1 MKTPHS
7 TFGARPGW
15 QRAARATA
23 CAALSALAFVQAAAA
38 ATPAPQRPASGW
50 LVEWKTASRPALAG
64 AVTAG
69 WQRLPPEASPLAWRR
84 DARVRSVV
92 PDVREQALSV
102 APNDSLY
109 PNQWWLQTLVA
120 QRAGVGNFSAAWLRS
135 TGNPVSGATPV
146 VAVLD
151 SGITSHPDLNARLLP
166 GWDFVSD
173 ALYANDGNGRDNDP
187 QDPGDAISDAD
198 RSANPA
204 AFSGCPPAPRSSWH
218 GTLMAGQVGAVSN
231 NVEGVAAGNWFA
243 RVLPVR
249 IAGKCGAAVSDIID
263 GMRWAA
269 GLPVDGAP
277 LNPNPARVIVIGYGG
292 IDACDVNS
300 ANDTIAATA
309 RLYVAALAEVRQA
322 GALVVAAAG
331 NLRSTVGR
339 PASCAGAFGVTAL
352 NREGFKAAY
361 ANFGAGLSL
370 ATPGGDAGS
379 GGTCDAELGDGGIVS
394 TGNLG
399 PSSPGAAGYASASG
413 TSFAA
418 PAVAAAA
425 TLMLALSPG
434 LTVPQLEDGLKRSAR
449 PFVDV
454 PPLGS
459 CSLGGNRS
467 RCGCTPA
474 SCGAGMLDV
483 DEALR
488 FAAAPQS
495 YVPLQRTAF
504 VLNDSRVQ
512 TCAAL
517 LGLPPLPETPPP
529 QPPPQPQPPLP
540 SPTPEPPQQGGGSG
554 GGATSWPWLLA
565 LCCAVV
571 QLSRSRPGSDRRG

>member
-1 MKTPHS
+1 M
-7 TFGARPGW
+7 
-15 QRAARATA
+15 
-23 CAALSALAFVQAAAA
+23 QAAGAA
-38 ATPAPQRPASGW
+38 GPAPQRPPAELSAS
-50 LVEWKTASRPALAG
+50 
-64 AVTAG
+64 
-69 WQRLPPEASPLAWRR
+69 AWRS
-84 DARVRSVV
+84 DANLRSAVRH
-92 PDVREQALSV
+92 VREQALNV
-102 APNDSLY
+102 TPNDSLY
-109 PNQWWLQTLVA
+109 PNQWWLQTLVT
-120 QRAGVGNFSAAWLRS
+120 QRAGVANFSAAWLRS

-204 AFSGCPPAPRSSWH
+204 AFSGCPLAPRSSWH
-218 GTLMAGQVGAVSN
+218 GTVMAGQLGAVSN
-231 NVEGVAAGNWFA
+231 NVEGVAGGNWFA

-249 IAGKCGAAVSDIID
+249 VAGKCGAAVGDIID

-300 ANDTIAATA
+300 ADNTIAATA

-331 NLRSTVGR
+331 NLRGTVGR

-361 ANFGAGLSL
+361 ANFGSSLSL

-399 PSSPGAAGYASASG
+399 QSSPGAAGYANASG

-425 TLMLALSPG
+425 TLMLAVSPG
-434 LTVPQLEDGLKRSAR
+434 LTVAQMEDGLKRSAR
-449 PFVDV
+449 PFVEV
-454 PPLGS
+454 PPLGN

-467 RCGCTPA
+467 RCGCTTA

-483 DEALR
+483 DEALQ
-488 FAAAPQS
+488 FAAAPQT
-495 YVPLQRTAF
+495 YAPPQRSA
-504 VLNDSRVQ
+504 LLIDDSRVQ
-512 TCAAL
+512 ACAAL
-517 LGLPPLPETPPP
+517 LGLQPLPEPTPPTQPPP
-529 QPPPQPQPPLP
+529 QPPQPPT
-540 SPTPEPPQQGGGSG
+540 PTPPPPPAGGGG

-565 LCCAVV
+565 LSFAV
-571 QLSRSRPGSDRRG
+571 LRLYRRGKAQARV